1 MFVFAFLD
9 KFDYNCSQ
17 GGKHMRFK
25 TDFYSLADA
34 KAKFSEVV
42 EISENLDVVITKNG
56 KPAAVIINYDKY
68 NKILDFIDK
77 VWDLYLLDVGDP
89 SVFKDLKLEDIFDN
103 NEKKE

>member
-1 MFVFAFLD
+1 
-9 KFDYNCSQ
+9 
-17 GGKHMRFK
+17 MRFK

>member
-1 MFVFAFLD
+1 
-9 KFDYNCSQ
+9 
-17 GGKHMRFK
+17 MRFK

-42 EISENLDVVITKNG
+42 EISENVDVIITKNG

-77 VWDLYLLDVGDP
+77 VWDLYLLDLGDP